1 MAISRDLPAVT
12 LLLQEVQTV
21 TSAMRRNQRWA
32 STSSSSYASSSSP
45 SLRSHRNGKQ
55 GLARS
60 GSRRGGR
67 NSDGGVDEGDLMDG
81 FVELRRTLSGVR
93 DITVLAPS
101 DICAPFLALI
111 RSPLTSGPITS
122 LSLTSLNSIILSI
135 LPLYLTVPSL
145 EVSESTSLQ
154 LALIHVTSA
163 LSQCRFP
170 SSSPQQDELVLLR
183 LLRVI
188 DSLISPLPMPIST
201 SDTDLRGIG
210 NMLDYMGDESVC
222 ELLEV
227 GLGMLAR
234 ARLSESVR
242 NSAQNSVQGIT
253 RSCFVRLKFL
263 KPEDV
268 ERLLSSNE
276 NVPKKVINE
285 EGTTHEQAQSESGN
299 EKLQPQEEVEG
310 KQEQNGDQS
319 EEKAE
324 LSEEELK
331 TKKDVV
337 AEESK
342 EPVQP
347 TPSLFT
353 PYGLP
358 TILELLRVLI
368 ALLNPSDQA
377 HTDTMRLSALAILNT
392 ALEVGGSSLGNWP
405 ELREGVRDEGC
416 RYLFQLTRSDSPLL
430 LAQSLRATST
440 LFSTLL
446 PQLKLQL
453 ELFLSYLIDRL
464 TPPNPSAIPTH
475 LLGRPDLSSRPGT
488 PSLGGPQTDG
498 RSTPVNGE
506 KASSESPAP
515 SSTPRPLSLLPPVPN
530 ETKELMLDTLT
541 QIALRP
547 SFMVD
552 CWVNFDCSTESEDL
566 FERLITFLT
575 RGVYPSGPPKA
586 DGSSNLFDGL
596 DNTQLLSLE
605 ILLSFVSSMA
615 ERLEGLEEP
624 WSANNIGY
632 DVLTEQK
639 SRKGVLLTG
648 ATLFNQKP
656 KNGLAFLEKE
666 GMIVPD
672 INGQGSDED
681 KKNLAV
687 AKFLRSSSR
696 LDKKLV
702 GEYISRP
709 DQIGLLKAF
718 IGLFDFKGKSI
729 ADAMRELLETFRL
742 PGEAQ
747 PISRITETFAEHF
760 FSFKPAEIVDQ
771 DAVYV
776 LAYSVIMLNTDLHN
790 PQNRKRMTIEDY
802 RKNLRGVNGGKDFD
816 PEYLASIHE
825 SLKKREIIL
834 PEEHAGQ
841 HGFEYAW
848 KSLMQRARTAGPM
861 IICNTSVFDEAMFKL
876 SWRPLISSFAYAF
889 TTSAQDEHVIQKAIT
904 GFRQCASL
912 AGHFRLLEVFDTI
925 VQSLSSA
932 TGLLD
937 ETEDG
942 YQMSNYPSVEKEGQ
956 TLTVSPLSIRFGQ
969 SYRSQLATVVLFTIA
984 NGNGS
989 TIREGWLPIFE
1000 MFQTLFL
1007 HQLLPTPMLQME
1019 DFLAGTT
1026 TIPMKA
1032 SLPNPQPERRPE
1044 GGLLSTLS
1052 SYLLSP
1058 YGQSTDALVMETSD
1072 EDVENTLV
1080 AVDCLSSCK
1089 LEELYAEILSL
1100 HVEALLPALR
1110 AIRFLAESRTTAKL
1124 QARSEVRGETGS
1136 PVFVRFEGQLPYDP
1150 ACVFHL
1156 EMMVSLASRSKENI
1170 AETWPI
1176 IFEYIS
1182 ALLSSAQSY
1191 SVLLIERAVVG
1202 LLRLCLIVSETPE
1215 LRDQLYIALDVLRSL
1230 PSTVL
1235 NSVSEQLMAGVAKIL
1250 EKDTT
1255 VVSSQTEWNL
1265 VIALFRATVSHPEA
1279 SKVTLQIVQKMAS
1292 TSSSENGPGLTND
1305 NYSGTVALLDEF
1317 ATAAGAAAANRSQQS
1332 RRHSLNQNQ
1341 NASLGP
1347 TVERGLTALDSLY
1360 EMRNVI
1366 PGLKASSNLNEHDAF
1381 NAFWLPPLLVIG
1393 KQCLNGCES
1402 IRQRSITYLQRLLLS
1417 SQQELLSENEIPII
1431 FEKILFPVLEE
1442 LLKPTN
1448 LFDNDK
1454 DPRKIRETKLKVST
1468 LLCKTFLQFIIRV
1481 SSISPTANQDND
1493 NLQRQNNNSHK
1504 IITIENLFL
1513 GVLDKLERF
1522 MRGERDTM
1530 NEASES
1536 LKNVVLVLHSSNLLI
1551 PPSAQGV
1558 QDPRTPEQIELW
1570 SKSVERIE
1578 RVLPGFLSEAIPA
1591 PTRPQ
1596 NELPTPAGH
1605 EDLKPS

>member
-1 MAISRDLPAVT
+1 MSYSADLPPVT

-45 SLRSHRNGKQ
+45 SLRSHRLGRQ
-55 GLARS
+55 GSVRS
-60 GSRRGGR
+60 GSRRGARG
-67 NSDGGVDEGDLMDG
+67 SEGGVDEGDLMDG
-81 FVELRRTLSGVR
+81 FVELRRTLSGVK
-93 DITVLAPS
+93 DITALSPL

-122 LSLTSLNSIILSI
+122 LSLSSLNSIILSI
-135 LPLYLTVPSL
+135 LPLYLTPPSL
-145 EVSESTSLQ
+145 EITPLTPLQ
-154 LALIHVTSA
+154 LSLTHITSA

-170 SSSPQQDELVLLR
+170 SSSPQQDELVLIK
-183 LLRVI
+183 LLKVI
-188 DSLISPLPMPIST
+188 DSLIAPIPVPT
-201 SDTDLRGIG
+201 PTEGLKGIG
-210 NMLDYMGDESVC
+210 NMLDHMGDESVC

-234 ARLSESVR
+234 SRLGEGVR
-242 NSAQNSVQGIT
+242 NSAQASVQGIT
-253 RSCFVRLKFL
+253 RVCFVRLKVL
-263 KPEDV
+263 RPEDV
-268 ERLLSSNE
+268 ERLLGANE
-276 NVPKKVINE
+276 GVQPKKVINE
-285 EGTTHEQAQSESGN
+285 ES
-299 EKLQPQEEVEG
+299 
-310 KQEQNGDQS
+310 QEQVN
-319 EEKAE
+319 EEKSPAE
-324 LSEEELK
+324 EKDQVGNVEPEKEKEIVESREGDTSKEEE
-331 TKKDVV
+331 KKAV
-337 AEESK
+337 EEKK
-342 EPVQP
+342 EPADKIAVEL

-368 ALLNPSDQA
+368 ALLNPNDQA
-377 HTDTMRLSALAILNT
+377 HTDSMRLSALAILNT

-416 RYLFQLTRSDSPLL
+416 RYLFQLTRSDSPSL
-430 LAQSLRATST
+430 LAQSLRTTST

-464 TPPNPSAIPTH
+464 TPPNPSPIPPH
-475 LLGRPDLSSRPGT
+475 LLGRSDPPSRPGT
-488 PSLGGPQTDG
+488 PSLTGGSTDG
-498 RSTPVNGE
+498 RATPVNGE
-506 KASSESPAP
+506 KPPIDSPAP
-515 SSTPRPLSLLPPVPN
+515 SATPRPLSLLPPVPN

-552 CWVNFDCSTESEDL
+552 CWVNFDCSTESEDI
-566 FERLITFLT
+566 FERLMTFLT
-575 RGVYPSGPPKA
+575 RGVYPSGPPKG
-586 DGSSNLFDGL
+586 DGSTNLFDGL

-605 ILLSFVSSMA
+605 ILLSFVSTMA
-615 ERLEGLEEP
+615 ERLDGSEEP
-624 WSANNIGY
+624 WSPDYTGY
-632 DVLTEQK
+632 EILIEQK

-648 ATLFNQKP
+648 ASLFNQKP
-656 KNGLAFLEKE
+656 KTGLAILEKE
-666 GMIVPD
+666 GIISPEA
-672 INGQGSDED
+672 GGEETEED
-681 KKNLAV
+681 KKNLAI
-687 AKFLRSSSR
+687 ARFLRSSSR

-709 DQIGLLKAF
+709 DQLGLLKAF

-747 PISRITETFAEHF
+747 PIARITETFAEHF

-802 RKNLRGVNGGKDFD
+802 KKNLRGVNGGKDFD

-825 SLKKREIIL
+825 SIKKREIIL

-848 KSLMQRARTAGPM
+848 KSLMQRSRTAGPM
-861 IICNTSVFDEAMFKL
+861 IICNTAVFDEAMFKL

-989 TIREGWLPIFE
+989 AIREGWLSIFE

-1032 SLPNPQPERRPE
+1032 SAPTPQPERRPE

-1058 YGQSTDALVMETSD
+1058 YGQSNEVLVMETSD

-1089 LEELYAEILSL
+1089 LEELYAEILAL
-1100 HVEALLPALR
+1100 NVEALLPALR

-1136 PVFVRFEGQLPYDP
+1136 PVLVRFEGQLPYDP

-1182 ALLSSAQSY
+1182 SLLSSAQSY

-1202 LLRLCLIVSETPE
+1202 LLRLCLIVSEKPK

-1235 NSVSEQLMAGVAKIL
+1235 NSVSEQLMAGVARIL
-1250 EKDTT
+1250 EKDKS

-1265 VIALFRATVSHPEA
+1265 VIALFRATVAHPEA

-1292 TSSSENGPGLTND
+1292 SSGSSSAGESGPGLTND

-1317 ATAAGAAAANRSQQS
+1317 ATAAGAAAANRSQQNRRSAS
-1332 RRHSLNQNQ
+1332 RQNQ
-1341 NASLGP
+1341 NTSLGP

-1360 EMRNVI
+1360 ELRNVI
-1366 PGLKASSNLNEHDAF
+1366 PGLIAKSGLGEHEAF
-1381 NAFWLPPLLVIG
+1381 NTFWLPPLLVIG
-1393 KQCLNGCES
+1393 KQCINGCS
-1402 IRQRSITYLQRLLLS
+1402 QIRQRAIAYLQRLLLS
-1417 SQQELLSENEIPII
+1417 TQLLSSNISAEILLII
-1431 FEKILFPVLEE
+1431 FDKILFPVLDE
-1442 LLKPTN
+1442 LLKSSQTAQSQTQY
-1448 LFDNDK
+1448 
-1454 DPRKIRETKLKVST
+1454 REMAETRLKACT
-1468 LLCKTFLQFIIRV
+1468 LLCKIFLQYVIKLV
-1481 SSISPTANQDND
+1481 EYGNPKVVEG
-1493 NLQRQNNNSHK
+1493 LWV
-1504 IITIENLFL
+1504 

-1522 MRGERDTM
+1522 MRGERDLM

-1536 LKNVVLVLHSSNLLI
+1536 LKNVVLVMHSSNLLV
-1551 PPSAQGV
+1551 PPPATGTE
-1558 QDPRTPEQIELW
+1558 DTRTPEQRELW
-1570 SKSVERIE
+1570 DKSVERIE
-1578 RVLPGFLSEAIPA
+1578 RVLPGFLDEAIP
-1591 PTRPQ
+1591 P
-1596 NELPTPAGH
+1596 PTPAPASAVQTQQ
-1605 EDLKPS
+1605 PSEGQA

>member
-1 MAISRDLPAVT
+1 MSFSTDLPPVT

-45 SLRSHRNGKQ
+45 SLRSHRLGRQ
-55 GLARS
+55 GSLRS
-60 GSRRGGR
+60 GNRRGARG
-67 NSDGGVDEGDLMDG
+67 SEGGVDEGDLMDG
-81 FVELRRTLSGVR
+81 FVELRRTLSGVK
-93 DITVLAPS
+93 DITALSPL

-122 LSLTSLNSIILSI
+122 LSLSSLNSIILSI
-135 LPLYLTVPSL
+135 LPLYLTAPSL
-145 EVSESTSLQ
+145 EITPLTPLQ
-154 LALIHVTSA
+154 LSLTHITSA

-170 SSSPQQDELVLLR
+170 SSSPQQDELVLIK
-183 LLRVI
+183 LLKVI
-188 DSLISPLPMPIST
+188 DSLISPIPVPTHTESIK
-201 SDTDLRGIG
+201 GIG
-210 NMLDYMGDESVC
+210 NMLDHMGDESVC

-234 ARLSESVR
+234 SRLGEGVR
-242 NSAQNSVQGIT
+242 NSAQASVQGIT
-253 RSCFVRLKFL
+253 RVCFIRLKVL
-263 KPEDV
+263 RPEDV
-268 ERLLSSNE
+268 ERLLGANE
-276 NVPKKVINE
+276 GLQPKKVIKEENQEQVNE
-285 EGTTHEQAQSESGN
+285 EKEQVDKAQIDGESTKEL
-299 EKLQPQEEVEG
+299 EKGDETSNKEVE
-310 KQEQNGDQS
+310 
-319 EEKAE
+319 EK
-324 LSEEELK
+324 SKEEENK
-331 TKKDVV
+331 II
-337 AEESK
+337 EQRK
-342 EPVQP
+342 EPVEPAP
-347 TPSLFT
+347 TLFT

-358 TILELLRVLI
+358 TLLELLRVLI
-368 ALLNPSDQA
+368 ALLNPNDQA
-377 HTDTMRLSALAILNT
+377 HTDSMRLSALAILNT

-416 RYLFQLTRSDSPLL
+416 RYLFQLTRSDSPSL
-430 LAQSLRATST
+430 LAQSLRTTST

-464 TPPNPSAIPTH
+464 TPPNPSPIPPH
-475 LLGRPDLSSRPGT
+475 LLGRSDPPSRPGT
-488 PSLGGPQTDG
+488 PSISGGPTDG
-498 RSTPVNGE
+498 RATPVNGE
-506 KASSESPAP
+506 RPPADPPAP
-515 SSTPRPLSLLPPVPN
+515 SNTPRPLSLLPPVPN

-615 ERLEGLEEP
+615 ERLEGSEEP
-624 WSANNIGY
+624 WSPSYTGY
-632 DVLTEQK
+632 EVLTDQK

-648 ATLFNQKP
+648 ASLFNQKP

-666 GMIVPD
+666 GMILPEA
-672 INGQGSDED
+672 NSQGTEED
-681 KKNLAV
+681 KKNLAI

-709 DQIGLLKAF
+709 DQLGLLKAF

-747 PISRITETFAEHF
+747 PIARITETFAEHF

-802 RKNLRGVNGGKDFD
+802 KKNLRGVNGGKDFD

-825 SLKKREIIL
+825 SIKKREIIL

-848 KSLMQRARTAGPM
+848 KSLMQRSRTAGPM
-861 IICNTSVFDEAMFKL
+861 IICDTAVFDEAMFKL
-876 SWRPLISSFAYAF
+876 SWQPLISSFAYAF

-912 AGHFRLLEVFDTI
+912 AGHFKLLEVFDTI

-969 SYRSQLATVVLFTIA
+969 SYRSQLAAVVLFTIA

-989 TIREGWLPIFE
+989 AIREGWLSIFE

-1032 SLPNPQPERRPE
+1032 SAPAPQPERRPE

-1058 YGQSTDALVMETSD
+1058 YGQSNEVLVMETSD

-1100 HVEALLPALR
+1100 NVEALLPALR

-1136 PVFVRFEGQLPYDP
+1136 PVLVRFDGQLPYDP

-1235 NSVSEQLMAGVAKIL
+1235 NSVSEQLMAGVARIL
-1250 EKDTT
+1250 EKDKS

-1265 VIALFRATVSHPEA
+1265 VIALFRATVAHPEA

-1292 TSSSENGPGLTND
+1292 SSSSSDDPSSGVESGPGLTND

-1317 ATAAGAAAANRSQQS
+1317 ATAAGAAAANRSQQN
-1332 RRHSLNQNQ
+1332 RRSASHQNQ

-1360 EMRNVI
+1360 ELRNVI
-1366 PGLKASSNLNEHDAF
+1366 PGLIAKSGLGEHDAF

-1393 KQCLNGCES
+1393 KQCINNCPS
-1402 IRQRSITYLQRLLLS
+1402 IRQRAIAYLQRLLLS
-1417 SQQELLSENEIPII
+1417 SQLLSSSISPEILLII
-1431 FEKILFPVLEE
+1431 FDKILFPVLDE
-1442 LLKPTN
+1442 LLKTTQSHSQSH
-1448 LFDNDK
+1448 
-1454 DPRKIRETKLKVST
+1454 REMAETRLKACT
-1468 LLCKTFLQFIIRV
+1468 LLCKIFLQYVIKLV
-1481 SSISPTANQDND
+1481 EYGNT
-1493 NLQRQNNNSHK
+1493 K
-1504 IITIENLFL
+1504 IVEGLWE
-1513 GVLDKLERF
+1513 GVLERLERF
-1522 MRGERDTM
+1522 MRGERDLM

-1536 LKNVVLVLHSSNLLI
+1536 LKNVVLVMHSSNLLV
-1551 PPSAQGV
+1551 PRPAQGTT
-1558 QDPRTPEQIELW
+1558 DTRSPEQKELW
-1570 SKSVERIE
+1570 NKSVERIE
-1578 RVLPGFLSEAIPA
+1578 RILPGFLSEAIPA
-1591 PTRPQ
+1591 PPPAPVTAPAPQRPSAEPQ
-1596 NELPTPAGH
+1596 VETA
-1605 EDLKPS
+1605 

>member
-1 MAISRDLPAVT
+1 MAFSTDLPPLT
-12 LLLQEVQTV
+12 LLLQEIQTV

-32 STSSSSYASSSSP
+32 STSSSSYASSSAP
-45 SLRSHRNGKQ
+45 SLRSHRTGRQ
-55 GLARS
+55 SLARS

-67 NSDGGVDEGDLMDG
+67 ASDGGIDEGDLMDG
-81 FVELRRTLSGVR
+81 FIELRRTLSGVKA
-93 DITVLAPS
+93 DITALSPI
-101 DICAPFLALI
+101 DICAPFLALV

-122 LSLTSLNSIILSI
+122 LSLSSLNSIILSI
-135 LPLYLTVPSL
+135 LPLYLTAPSL
-145 EVSESTSLQ
+145 EITPSTPLQ
-154 LALIHVTSA
+154 LSLIHLTSA

-188 DSLISPLPMPIST
+188 DSLVSPISMPT
-201 SDTDLRGIG
+201 AQESGARGIG
-210 NMLDYMGDESVC
+210 NMLDHMGDESVC

-234 ARLSESVR
+234 ARLGEGVR
-242 NSAQNSVQGIT
+242 NSAQTTVQGIT
-253 RSCFVRLKFL
+253 RACFVRLKSL
-263 KPEDV
+263 RPEDV
-268 ERLLSSNE
+268 ERLLGANE
-276 NVPKKVINE
+276 NQPK
-285 EGTTHEQAQSESGN
+285 TTI
-299 EKLQPQEEVEG
+299 KEEV
-310 KQEQNGDQS
+310 KQEII
-319 EEKAE
+319 EEKPEEKQETEAGPPETSSSDTKAE
-324 LSEEELK
+324 LHNEEV
-331 TKKDVV
+331 D
-337 AEESK
+337 
-342 EPVQP
+342 Q
-347 TPSLFT
+347 TPALFT

-377 HTDTMRLSALAILNT
+377 HTDSMRLSALAILNT

-405 ELREGVRDEGC
+405 ELKEGVRDEGC
-416 RYLFQLTRSDSPLL
+416 RYLFQLTRSDSPSL
-430 LAQSLRATST
+430 LAQSLRTTST

-464 TPPNPSAIPTH
+464 TPPNPSPIPTH
-475 LLGRPDLSSRPGT
+475 LLGRPDSTSRPGT
-488 PSLGGPQTDG
+488 PNLGGPTDG
-498 RSTPVNGE
+498 RATPNGD
-506 KASSESPAP
+506 KTLSDTPTAG
-515 SSTPRPLSLLPPVPN
+515 TPRPLSLLPPVPN

-552 CWVNFDCSTESEDL
+552 CWVNFDCSTESEDI

-575 RGVYPSGPPKA
+575 RGVYPAGPPKA
-586 DGSSNLFDGL
+586 DGSSSLFDGL
-596 DNTQLLSLE
+596 DNAQLLSLE

-615 ERLEGLEEP
+615 ERLEGSEEAWNP
-624 WSANNIGY
+624 SHVGH
-632 DVLTEQK
+632 DVLIEQK
-639 SRKGVLLTG
+639 GRKGILLTG
-648 ATLFNQKP
+648 ASLFNQKP
-656 KNGLAFLEKE
+656 KTGLAFLEKE
-666 GMIVPD
+666 GIIVSDPA
-672 INGQGSDED
+672 GPGSEED
-681 KKNLAV
+681 RKHLAV
-687 AKFLRSSSR
+687 ARFLRSSSR

-709 DQIGLLKAF
+709 DQLGLLKAF

-747 PISRITETFAEHF
+747 PIARITETFAEHF

-802 RKNLRGVNGGKDFD
+802 KKNLRGVNGGKDFD

-825 SLKKREIIL
+825 SIRKREIIL

-848 KSLMQRARTAGPM
+848 KSLMQRSRTAGPM

-876 SWRPLISSFAYAF
+876 SWQQLISSFAYAF

-912 AGHFRLLEVFDTI
+912 AGHFKLLEVFDTI
-925 VQSLSSA
+925 VQSLSNA

-956 TLTVSPLSIRFGQ
+956 NLTVSPLSIRFGQ

-984 NGNGS
+984 NGNGNA
-989 TIREGWLPIFE
+989 IREGWLSIFE

-1032 SLPNPQPERRPE
+1032 SAPTPQPERRPE

-1058 YGQSTDALVMETSD
+1058 YGQSSDVLVMETSD
-1072 EDVENTLV
+1072 DDVENTLV

-1100 HVEALLPALR
+1100 DAEALIPALK

-1136 PVFVRFEGQLPYDP
+1136 PVLVRFEGQLPYDP

-1156 EMMVSLASRSKENI
+1156 EMMVSLASRSKTNI

-1182 ALLSSAQSY
+1182 SLLSSAQSY

-1250 EKDTT
+1250 EKDEN

-1265 VIALFRATVSHPEA
+1265 VIALFRATVAHPEA

-1292 TSSSENGPGLTND
+1292 PSAAGPGLTND
-1305 NYSGTVALLDEF
+1305 NYAGTVALLDEF
-1317 ATAAGAAAANRSQQS
+1317 ATAAGAAAANRAQQS
-1332 RRHSLNQNQ
+1332 RRSSMNANQ

-1360 EMRNVI
+1360 ELRNVI
-1366 PGLKASSNLNEHDAF
+1366 PGLMTSSGLNESDAF

-1393 KQCLNGCES
+1393 KQCINGCQP
-1402 IRQRSITYLQRLLLS
+1402 IRQRAISYLQRLLLS
-1417 SQQELLSENEIPII
+1417 PQLLSISENDNDRILPII
-1431 FEKILFPVLEE
+1431 FDKILFPVLEE
-1442 LLKPTN
+1442 LLKSTQQSQTYTSYA
-1448 LFDNDK
+1448 DQ
-1454 DPRKIRETKLKVST
+1454 RLKAAT
-1468 LLCKTFLQFIIRV
+1468 LLCKIFLQYVVR
-1481 SSISPTANQDND
+1481 
-1493 NLQRQNNNSHK
+1493 L
-1504 IITIENLFL
+1504 IERPNAKSTVEALFL

-1522 MRGERDTM
+1522 MRGERDLL

-1536 LKNVVLVLHSSNLLI
+1536 LKNVVLVMHSSNLLS
-1551 PPSAQGV
+1551 PPPAHGGME
-1558 QDPRTPEQIELW
+1558 DPRSAEQKELW
-1570 SKSVERIE
+1570 NKSVERIE
-1578 RVLPGFLSEAIPA
+1578 RVLPGFLGEAIP
-1591 PTRPQ
+1591 P
-1596 NELPTPAGH
+1596 PTPAPASTPATASAASAVPGSQDH
-1605 EDLKPS
+1605 AAATQT

>member
-1 MAISRDLPAVT
+1 MAFTTDLPPLT
-12 LLLQEVQTV
+12 LLLQEIQTV

-32 STSSSSYASSSSP
+32 STSSSSYASSSAP
-45 SLRSHRNGKQ
+45 SLRSHRTSNQ

-60 GSRRGGR
+60 ASRRSGRGSVGGA
-67 NSDGGVDEGDLMDG
+67 DEGDLMDG
-81 FVELRRTLSGVR
+81 FIELRRTLSGVK
-93 DITVLAPS
+93 DITSLSPI

-122 LSLTSLNSIILSI
+122 LSLSSLNSIILAI
-135 LPLYLTVPSL
+135 LPSYLTAPTL
-145 EVSESTSLQ
+145 EVTTLTPLQ
-154 LALIHVTSA
+154 SSLIHVTSA

-188 DSLISPLPMPIST
+188 DSLVSPISMPVT
-201 SDTDLRGIG
+201 PDNSAYGIG
-210 NMLDYMGDESVC
+210 NMLDHMGDESVC

-234 ARLSESVR
+234 ARLGEGVR
-242 NSAQNSVQGIT
+242 NSAQTTVQGIT
-253 RSCFVRLKFL
+253 RACFVRLKSL
-263 KPEDV
+263 RPEDV
-268 ERLLSSNE
+268 ERLLGTNE
-276 NVPKKVINE
+276 TQPK
-285 EGTTHEQAQSESGN
+285 TTI
-299 EKLQPQEEVEG
+299 KEEV
-310 KQEQNGDQS
+310 KQEIVEDKPS
-319 EEKAE
+319 ETSGAKEDTEKGPENETESNKAE
-324 LSEEELK
+324 ITEQIEEREEPAG
-331 TKKDVV
+331 V
-337 AEESK
+337 AGENMQESD
-342 EPVQP
+342 
-347 TPSLFT
+347 TAPSTFT

-358 TILELLRVLI
+358 TLLELLRVLI

-377 HTDTMRLSALAILNT
+377 HTDSMRLSALAILNT

-416 RYLFQLTRSDSPLL
+416 RYLFQLTRADSPSL
-430 LAQSLRATST
+430 LAQSLRTTST

-464 TPPNPSAIPTH
+464 TPPNPSPIPTH
-475 LLGRPDLSSRPGT
+475 LLGRSDPTSRPGT
-488 PSLGGPQTDG
+488 PSLGGPSDG
-498 RSTPVNGE
+498 RATPNGE
-506 KASSESPAP
+506 KAHPDTPTAG
-515 SSTPRPLSLLPPVPN
+515 TPRPLSLLPPVPN

-552 CWVNFDCSTESEDL
+552 CWVNFDCSTESEDI

-575 RGVYPSGPPKA
+575 RGVYPTGPPKA
-586 DGSSNLFDGL
+586 DGSSHLFDGL
-596 DNTQLLSLE
+596 DNAQLLSLE

-615 ERLEGLEEP
+615 ERLESAEEP
-624 WSANNIGY
+624 WNPSYTGY
-632 DVLTEQK
+632 EILTEQK
-639 SRKGVLLTG
+639 SQKAVLLTG

-656 KNGLAFLEKE
+656 KTGLAFLEKE
-666 GMIVPD
+666 GMIVRDPA
-672 INGQGSDED
+672 GRGSDEEE
-681 KKNLAV
+681 KYLAI
-687 AKFLRSSSR
+687 AKFLRNSSR

-709 DQIGLLKAF
+709 DQLGLLKAF

-747 PISRITETFAEHF
+747 PIARITETFAEHF
-760 FSFKPAEIVDQ
+760 FSFRPAEIVDQ

-790 PQNRKRMTIEDY
+790 PQNRKRMSIDDY

-816 PEYLASIHE
+816 PEYLAAIHE
-825 SLKKREIIL
+825 SIKKREIIL

-848 KSLMQRARTAGPM
+848 KSLMQRSRTAGPM
-861 IICNTSVFDEAMFKL
+861 MICNTSVFDEAMFKL
-876 SWRPLISSFAYAF
+876 SWQQLIASFAYAF

-912 AGHFRLLEVFDTI
+912 AGHFKLLEVFDTI

-937 ETEDG
+937 ETQDG

-984 NGNGS
+984 NGNGNA
-989 TIREGWLPIFE
+989 IREGWLSIFE

-1032 SLPNPQPERRPE
+1032 SAPAPQPERRPE

-1058 YGQSTDALVMETSD
+1058 YGQSSEVLVMETTE

-1089 LEELYAEILSL
+1089 LEELYAEVLNL
-1100 HVEALLPALR
+1100 EVEALIPALK
-1110 AIRFLAESRTTAKL
+1110 AIRSLAESRTTAKL

-1136 PVFVRFEGQLPYDP
+1136 PVLVRFEGQLPYDP

-1156 EMMVSLASRSKENI
+1156 EMMVSLASRSKSNI

-1182 ALLSSAQSY
+1182 TLLSSAQSY

-1202 LLRLCLIVSETPE
+1202 LLRLCQIVTETPE

-1250 EKDTT
+1250 EKDEN

-1265 VIALFRATVSHPEA
+1265 VIALFRATVAHPEA
-1279 SKVTLQIVQKMAS
+1279 SKVTLRIVQKMAS
-1292 TSSSENGPGLTND
+1292 PSSTGPGLTND
-1305 NYSGTVALLDEF
+1305 NFSGTVALLDEF

-1332 RRHSLNQNQ
+1332 RRSSLNANQ

-1360 EMRNVI
+1360 ELRNVI
-1366 PGLKASSNLNEHDAF
+1366 PGLMTSSGLNESDAF

-1393 KQCLNGCES
+1393 KQCINGCQP
-1402 IRQRSITYLQRLLLS
+1402 IRQRAISYLQRLLLS
-1417 SQQELLSENEIPII
+1417 PQLLSISENEKILPVI
-1431 FEKILFPVLEE
+1431 FDKILFPVLEE
-1442 LLKPTN
+1442 LLKSSQQSQTYAPYA
-1448 LFDNDK
+1448 DQ
-1454 DPRKIRETKLKVST
+1454 RLKAAT
-1468 LLCKTFLQFIIRV
+1468 LLCKIFLQYVVRLIER
-1481 SSISPTANQDND
+1481 P
-1493 NLQRQNNNSHK
+1493 NSK
-1504 IITIENLFL
+1504 STVEALFL

-1522 MRGERDTM
+1522 MRGERDLL

-1536 LKNVVLVLHSSNLLI
+1536 LKNVVLVMHSSKLLV
-1551 PPSAQGV
+1551 PPSPN
-1558 QDPRTPEQIELW
+1558 DTEDKRTPDQIELW
-1570 SKSVERIE
+1570 NKSVERIE
-1578 RVLPGFLSEAIPA
+1578 RVLPGFLDEAIPPPPA
-1591 PTRPQ
+1591 PLHNQPQ
-1596 NELPTPAGH
+1596 VQVQNGQ
-1605 EDLKPS
+1605 

>member
-1 MAISRDLPAVT
+1 MSIPTDLPPVT

-32 STSSSSYASSSSP
+32 STSSSSYASSSAP
-45 SLRSHRNGKQ
+45 SLRSHRTGRQ
-55 GLARS
+55 GLGRS

-67 NSDGGVDEGDLMDG
+67 GSEGALDEGDLMDG
-81 FVELRRTLSGVR
+81 FIELRRALSGVR
-93 DITVLAPS
+93 DITALSPLDLCS
-101 DICAPFLALI
+101 PFLALI

-122 LSLTSLNSIILSI
+122 LSLASLNSIILSV
-135 LPLYLTVPSL
+135 LPLYLTAPSL
-145 EVSESTSLQ
+145 DIKSATPLQST
-154 LALIHVTSA
+154 LIHITSA

-170 SSSPQQDELVLLR
+170 SSSPQQDELVLIR

-188 DSLISPLPMPIST
+188 DTLTVPIPVPIDNSK
-201 SDTDLRGIG
+201 LKGIG
-210 NMLDYMGDESVC
+210 NMLDHMGDESVC

-234 ARLSESVR
+234 ARLGESVR
-242 NSAQNSVQGIT
+242 NAAQTCVQGIT
-253 RSCFVRLKFL
+253 RACFVRLKVL
-263 KPEDV
+263 QPEDV
-268 ERLLSSNE
+268 QRSLEAND
-276 NVPKKVINE
+276 NVQVKTVIKEEAEQQPKEDKIE
-285 EGTTHEQAQSESGN
+285 EQNIQVKTDHDTDNVEKQSESHPK
-299 EKLQPQEEVEG
+299 EEQLQVLA
-310 KQEQNGDQS
+310 D
-319 EEKAE
+319 
-324 LSEEELK
+324 
-331 TKKDVV
+331 KKDT
-337 AEESK
+337 AEPS
-342 EPVQP
+342 P
-347 TPSLFT
+347 TLFT

-377 HTDTMRLSALAILNT
+377 HTDSMRLSALAILNT
-392 ALEVGGSSLGNWP
+392 ALEVGGSSLGKWP

-430 LAQSLRATST
+430 LAQSLRTTST

-464 TPPNPSAIPTH
+464 TPPYPSPIPTH
-475 LLGRPDLSSRPGT
+475 LLGRSDPTSRPGT
-488 PSLGGPQTDG
+488 PSLGGSQVDG
-498 RSTPVNGE
+498 RSTPVNGD
-506 KASSESPAP
+506 KPPAESPAA
-515 SSTPRPLSLLPPVPN
+515 STPRPLSMLPPVPN

-541 QIALRP
+541 QVALRP

-552 CWVNFDCSTESEDL
+552 CWVNFDCSTESEDI

-605 ILLSFVSSMA
+605 ILLSFISSMA
-615 ERLEGLEEP
+615 DRLDGSEEP
-624 WSANNIGY
+624 WPPQYVGY
-632 DVLTEQK
+632 DVLTNQK

-648 ATLFNQKP
+648 ASLFNQKP

-666 GMIVPD
+666 GMIIPD
-672 INGQGSDED
+672 SNGEITEEN
-681 KKNLAV
+681 KNV
-687 AKFLRSSSR
+687 AIAKYLRGSSR
-696 LDKKLV
+696 LDKKLL
-702 GEYISRP
+702 GEFISRP
-709 DQIGLLKAF
+709 DQLGLLRAF
-718 IGLFDFKGKSI
+718 IGLFDFKGKSV

-747 PISRITETFAEHF
+747 PIARITETFAEHF
-760 FSFKPAEIVDQ
+760 FSFKPEEIVDQ

-802 RKNLRGVNGGKDFD
+802 RKNLRGVNGGKDFP
-816 PEYLASIHE
+816 PEYLAGIHE

-848 KSLMQRARTAGPM
+848 KSLMQRSRTAGPM
-861 IICNTSVFDEAMFKL
+861 ISCNTATFDEAMFKI
-876 SWRPLISSFAYAF
+876 SWQPLISSFAYAF

-925 VQSLSSA
+925 VQSLSNA

-937 ETEDG
+937 ETDDG
-942 YQMSNYPSVEKEGQ
+942 YQMSNYPLVEKEGQ
-956 TLTVSPLSIRFGQ
+956 SVTVSPLSIRFGQ

-989 TIREGWLPIFE
+989 AIREGWYQIFE

-1007 HQLLPTPMLQME
+1007 HQLLPAPMLQME

-1032 SLPNPQPERRPE
+1032 SVPAPTQERRSE

-1058 YGQSTDALVMETSD
+1058 YAQSAEAIVMETSD

-1100 HVEALLPALR
+1100 DVEALIPALR

-1136 PVFVRFEGQLPYDP
+1136 PVLVRFEGQLPYDP

-1182 ALLSSAQSY
+1182 SLLSSAQSY

-1202 LLRLCLIVSETPE
+1202 LLRLCLIVSETPD

-1235 NSVSEQLMAGVAKIL
+1235 NSVSEQLMAGVARIL

-1265 VIALFRATVSHPEA
+1265 VIALFRATVAHPEA
-1279 SKVTLQIVQKMAS
+1279 SKVTLTIVQKMAS
-1292 TSSSENGPGLTND
+1292 SSDKNGPGLTSD
-1305 NYSGTVALLDEF
+1305 NYAGTVALLDEF
-1317 ATAAGAAAANRSQQS
+1317 ATAAGAAAANRSQQN
-1332 RRHSLNQNQ
+1332 RRASLSPSQNTT
-1341 NASLGP
+1341 LGP

-1360 EMRNVI
+1360 DLRNVI
-1366 PGLKASSNLNEHDAF
+1366 PGLMSSSDMNENDAF
-1381 NAFWLPPLLVIG
+1381 NTFWLPPLLVIG
-1393 KQCLNGCES
+1393 KQCINGCQS
-1402 IRQRSITYLQRLLLS
+1402 IRQRAISYLQRLLLS
-1417 SQQELLSENEIPII
+1417 PQLLSGSESILPTI
-1431 FEKILFPVLEE
+1431 FDRVLFPVLEE
-1442 LLKPTN
+1442 LLKPQN
-1448 LFDNDK
+1448 HER
-1454 DPRKIRETKLKVST
+1454 DPRGMNETRLKAAT
-1468 LLCKTFLQFIIRV
+1468 LLCKIFLQYVVRLV
-1481 SSISPTANQDND
+1481 EKGNA
-1493 NLQRQNNNSHK
+1493 K
-1504 IITIENLFL
+1504 MVEGLFV

-1522 MRGERDTM
+1522 MRGERDLL

-1536 LKNVVLVLHSSNLLI
+1536 LKNVVLVMHSSNLLL
-1551 PPSAQGV
+1551 PPPAQGLE
-1558 QDPRTPEQIELW
+1558 DKRTPEQIELW
-1570 SKSVERIE
+1570 GKTVARIE
-1578 RVLPGFLSEAIPA
+1578 RVLPGFLDEAIPPSQQQVEA
-1591 PTRPQ
+1591 P
-1596 NELPTPAGH
+1596 LAGQ
-1605 EDLKPS
+1605 DGRQQV

>member
-1 MAISRDLPAVT
+1 MSSTTDLPPVT
-12 LLLQEVQTV
+12 LLLQEIQTV

-32 STSSSSYASSSSP
+32 STSSSSYASSSAALPP
-45 SLRSHRNGKQ
+45 SLRAGRGGRH
-55 GLARS
+55 GLSRA
-60 GSRRGGR
+60 GSRRGRG
-67 NSDGGVDEGDLMDG
+67 SHESVDEGDLMDG
-81 FVELRRTLSGVR
+81 FVELRRSLSGVR
-93 DITVLAPS
+93 DLTVLAPL
-101 DICAPFLALI
+101 DLCAPFLALI

-122 LSLTSLNSIILSI
+122 LSLTSLHSIIVSI
-135 LPLYLTVPSL
+135 LPLYHTIPSL
-145 EVSESTSLQ
+145 EITPSTPLQ
-154 LALIHVTSA
+154 LALSHITSA
-163 LSQCRFP
+163 LSTCRFP

-188 DSLISPLPMPIST
+188 EVLLSPIPMPTENPDIK
-201 SDTDLRGIG
+201 GIG
-210 NMLDYMGDESVC
+210 SMLNHMGDESVC

-234 ARLSESVR
+234 ARLSEGIRSTAQSCVQAIVR
-242 NSAQNSVQGIT
+242 A
-253 RSCFVRLKFL
+253 CFGRLKVL
-263 KPEDV
+263 TPEDA
-268 ERLLSSNE
+268 ERLLGAGTSRAVEPEVKVPETVNE
-276 NVPKKVINE
+276 AKSDRLEDSADPITE
-285 EGTTHEQAQSESGN
+285 EDAQA
-299 EKLQPQEEVEG
+299 
-310 KQEQNGDQS
+310 S
-319 EEKAE
+319 EEKTSTSGHVQEVTEAKIVPV
-324 LSEEELK
+324 EEK
-331 TKKDVV
+331 STP
-337 AEESK
+337 A
-342 EPVQP
+342 QP
-347 TPSLFT
+347 AVSLFT
-353 PYGLP
+353 PHGLP

-368 ALLNPSDQA
+368 ALLNPNDQA
-377 HTDTMRLSALAILNT
+377 HTDSMRLSALAILNT

-416 RYLFQLTRSDSPLL
+416 RYLFQLTRSDSPAL
-430 LAQSLRATST
+430 LAQSLRTTST

-464 TPPNPSAIPTH
+464 TPPNPAPIPIH
-475 LLGRPDLSSRPGT
+475 LSQRSESSSRPGT
-488 PSLGGPQTDG
+488 PALGGRPDG

-506 KASSESPAP
+506 APPAETPASG
-515 SSTPRPLSLLPPVPN
+515 TPKPLALLPPVPN

-541 QIALRP
+541 QIAIKP

-566 FERLITFLT
+566 YERLIGFLT
-575 RGVYPSGPPKA
+575 RGVYPAGPPRA
-586 DGSSNLFDGL
+586 DGSSNLFEGL
-596 DNTQLLSLE
+596 DNAQLLSLE

-615 ERLEGLEEP
+615 DRLEGGEEP
-624 WSANNIGY
+624 WSESYPAY
-632 DVLTEQK
+632 DVLTGQK

-648 ATLFNQKP
+648 AQMFNTKP
-656 KNGLAFLEKE
+656 KTGIAYLEKE
-666 GMIVPD
+666 GVIVPD
-672 INGQGSDED
+672 ANAGGSDED
-681 KKNLAV
+681 KRNMAIS
-687 AKFLRSSSR
+687 KFLKSSSR
-696 LDKKLV
+696 LDKREL
-702 GEYISRP
+702 GDFISRP
-709 DQIGLLKAF
+709 DQLGLLKAF

-760 FSFKPAEIVDQ
+760 FSFKPAEIADQ

-802 RKNLRGVNGGKDFD
+802 KKNLRGVNGGKDFD
-816 PEYLASIHE
+816 PDYLAAIHE
-825 SLKKREIIL
+825 SIRKREIIL

-848 KSLMQRARTAGPM
+848 KSLMQRSRTAGPM
-861 IICNTSVFDEAMFKL
+861 IICNTGVFDEQMFGL
-876 SWRPLISSFAYAF
+876 AWRPLISAIAYAF
-889 TTSAQDEHVIQKAIT
+889 TMSAQDEHVIQKAIT

-912 AGHFRLLEVFDTI
+912 AGHFKLPEVFDTI

-942 YQMSNYPSVEKEGQ
+942 YQMSNHPVVEKDNQ
-956 TLTVSPLSIRFGQ
+956 SVTVSPLSIRFGQ

-984 NGNGS
+984 NGNGQA
-989 TIREGWLPIFE
+989 IREGWFQIFE

-1007 HQLLPTPMLQME
+1007 HSLLPTPMLQME

-1032 SLPNPQPERRPE
+1032 ASPAPQPERRAE

-1058 YGQSTDALVMETSD
+1058 YGQSTDALVVETSE

-1100 HVEALLPALR
+1100 DVEALLPALR
-1110 AIRFLAESRTTAKL
+1110 AIRSLAEARTTARL
-1124 QARSEVRGETGS
+1124 QSRSAVRGETGS
-1136 PVFVRFEGQLPYDP
+1136 PVLSSRFEGQLPYDP

-1156 EMMVSLASRSKENI
+1156 EMMVSLAARSKQNI
-1170 AETWPI
+1170 GETWPI

-1235 NSVSEQLMAGVAKIL
+1235 NAVSEQLMAGVARIL

-1255 VVSSQTEWNL
+1255 VVKSQTEWNL
-1265 VIALFRATVSHPEA
+1265 VIALFRATVAHPEA
-1279 SKVTLQIVQKMAS
+1279 SKVTLSIVQKMA
-1292 TSSSENGPGLTND
+1292 TSYGEGENGPGLTGD
-1305 NYSGTVALLDEF
+1305 NYAGTVALLDEF
-1317 ATAAGAAAANRSQQS
+1317 ATAAGAAAAGRQQQNRRASAGPQS
-1332 RRHSLNQNQ
+1332 
-1341 NASLGP
+1341 SLGP

-1360 EMRNVI
+1360 ELRNVI
-1366 PGLKASSNLNEHDAF
+1366 PGLMASSGLDEHHAF

-1393 KQCLNGCES
+1393 KQCVNGCRE
-1402 IRQRSITYLQRLLLS
+1402 IRQRAMGYLQRLLLS
-1417 SQQELLSENEIPII
+1417 PQLLSGDESTLPTI
-1431 FEKILFPVLEE
+1431 FDRVLFPVLEE
-1442 LLKPTN
+1442 LLKPQVYER
-1448 LFDNDK
+1448 
-1454 DPRKIRETKLKVST
+1454 DPRGMSETRLKAAT
-1468 LLCKTFLQFIIRV
+1468 LLCKIFLQYVVRLV
-1481 SSISPTANQDND
+1481 ESGKNV
-1493 NLQRQNNNSHK
+1493 
-1504 IITIENLFL
+1504 EGLFVR
-1513 GVLDKLERF
+1513 VLDKLERF
-1522 MRGERDTM
+1522 MRGERDLL
-1530 NEASES
+1530 NEAGES
-1536 LKNVVLVLHSSNLLI
+1536 LKNVVLVMNSSNLLV
-1551 PPSAQGV
+1551 PPPEGG
-1558 QDPRTPEQIELW
+1558 QDTRTPEQKELW
-1570 SKSVERIE
+1570 DKGAERIE
-1578 RVLPGFLSEAIPA
+1578 RVLPGFLADAIPRPGA
-1591 PTRPQ
+1591 PGSAAPPLSQ
-1596 NELPTPAGH
+1596 APAQHPLPPTPTLPQGQAQGQAGL
-1605 EDLKPS
+1605 DGQA